1 MKNLFSDFRSRS
13 FRAGGYSILVC
24 ALTLAIVIA
33 VNLLA
38 AALPES
44 LTRKDVTE
52 AGLFTLS
59 RQSEEL
65 VENLGEDTTV
75 YWVVQAGQEDV
86 TLEQLLN
93 RYSAL
98 SDRLT
103 VIKMYIRIFSA
114 NTALPRGSTIPWWW

>member
-1 MKNLFSDFRSRS
+1 MKRIFSDFRSRS

-75 YWVVQAGQEDV
+75 Y
-86 TLEQLLN
+86 
-93 RYSAL
+93 
-98 SDRLT
+98 
-103 VIKMYIRIFSA
+103 
-114 NTALPRGSTIPWWW
+114 